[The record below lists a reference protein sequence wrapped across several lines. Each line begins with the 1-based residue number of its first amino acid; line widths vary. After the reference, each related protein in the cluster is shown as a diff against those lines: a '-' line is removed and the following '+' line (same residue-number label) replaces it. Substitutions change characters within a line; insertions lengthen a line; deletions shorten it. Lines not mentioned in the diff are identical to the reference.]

1 MLLATNQ
8 EKTINIMTIQE
19 SINLLKSLK
28 EQSTKKSEIKIY
40 EEFIH
45 ILNALDKRDLS
56 NEDIA
61 SVEKKLQ
68 DLNLEANPKFRKR
81 YFKKQLS
88 NFKGFLNKSFSLT
101 TKNYFLN
108 YYVSM
113 GMLFGVV
120 IGVLIGERSDKSM
133 GISLGISIGM
143 MAGVLIGRSKDAKA
157 MSEGRII

>member
-19 SINLLKSLK
+19 AINLLKSLT
-28 EQSTKKSEIKIY
+28 EQSTKKYELKIY

-68 DLNLEANPKFRKR
+68 DLNLEANPKYRKR
-81 YFKKQLS
+81 YFMVVCS
-88 NFKGFLNKSFSLT
+88 RILNLT
-101 TKNYFLN
+101 HLN
-108 YYVSM
+108 
-113 GMLFGVV
+113 
-120 IGVLIGERSDKSM
+120 
-133 GISLGISIGM
+133 
-143 MAGVLIGRSKDAKA
+143 
-157 MSEGRII
+157 